1 MKANSPVGT
10 RSCWHE
16 GGPFICTFNNKRFSI
31 ASIKVFRYNP
41 SMNIEKLSVAA
52 IMRRDAPTVKPS
64 TTLHQLIEFMRKTN
78 HYMLPV
84 VDDDNTL
91 LGIVNYRGI
100 LNIFR
105 PFSKSVSEIVE
116 RMPFVEKVDD
126 EDLNLELSPEMGTL
140 ILVADIVNTSFV
152 SIQENKSVRE
162 ARRIMR
168 LHNVE
173 TLPVVSDKKLVGVLS
188 LLDILVYIFK
198 EHDILTSE

>member
-1 MKANSPVGT
+1 
-10 RSCWHE
+10 
-16 GGPFICTFNNKRFSI
+16 
-31 ASIKVFRYNP
+31 
-41 SMNIEKLSVAA
+41 
-52 IMRRDAPTVKPS
+52 
-64 TTLHQLIEFMRKTN
+64 MRKTN

-91 LGIVNYRGI
+91 MGIVNYRGI

-126 EDLNLELSPEMGTL
+126 EDLNLDLSPEMGML
-140 ILVADIVNTSFV
+140 ILVDDIINTSFV
-152 SIQENKSVRE
+152 SIQEDKSVRE

-173 TLPVVSDKKLVGVLS
+173 TLPVVSGKKLVGVLS
-188 LLDILVYIFK
+188 LLDILVFIFK
-198 EHDILTSE
+198 ERDILKSE

>member
-1 MKANSPVGT
+1 
-10 RSCWHE
+10 
-16 GGPFICTFNNKRFSI
+16 
-31 ASIKVFRYNP
+31 
-41 SMNIEKLSVAA
+41 MNIEKLSVAA

-140 ILVADIVNTSFV
+140 ILVDDIINTSFV
-152 SIQENKSVRE
+152 AIQENKTVRE

-198 EHDILTSE
+198 EHDILRSE

>member
-1 MKANSPVGT
+1 MD
-10 RSCWHE
+10 
-16 GGPFICTFNNKRFSI
+16 
-31 ASIKVFRYNP
+31 
-41 SMNIEKLSVAA
+41 IEKLPVATV
-52 IMRRDAPTVKPS
+52 MRRNAPTVSPS
-64 TTLHQLIEFMRKTN
+64 TTLQHLIEIMCKTN

-84 VDDDNTL
+84 VEDDSTL

-105 PFSKSVSEIVE
+105 PFSRSVSEIVE
-116 RMPFVEKVDD
+116 RMPFVEKNDD

-152 SIQENKSVRE
+152 SIKEDSTIRE

-173 TLPVVSDKKLVGVLS
+173 TIPVVSDKKLVGVLS

>member
-1 MKANSPVGT
+1 
-10 RSCWHE
+10 
-16 GGPFICTFNNKRFSI
+16 
-31 ASIKVFRYNP
+31 
-41 SMNIEKLSVAA
+41 MNMEKLSVAA
-52 IMRRDAPTVKPS
+52 IMRQDAPTVKPS

-84 VDDDNTL
+84 VDDESTL

-140 ILVADIVNTSFV
+140 ILVADIVNTNFV
-152 SIQENKSVRE
+152 SIQEDKTVRE

-168 LHNVE
+168 LHNIE
-173 TLPVVSDKKLVGVLS
+173 TLPVVSGKKLVGVLS

-198 EHDILTSE
+198 EHDILSSE

>member
-1 MKANSPVGT
+1 
-10 RSCWHE
+10 
-16 GGPFICTFNNKRFSI
+16 
-31 ASIKVFRYNP
+31 
-41 SMNIEKLSVAA
+41 MNIENLSVAT
-52 IMRRDAPTVKPS
+52 IMRKDAPTVKPS

-126 EDLNLELSPEMGTL
+126 EDLNLDLSPEMGTL
-140 ILVADIVNTSFV
+140 ILVDDIVNTSFV
-152 SIQENKSVRE
+152 SIQEDKSVRE

-173 TLPVVSDKKLVGVLS
+173 TLPVVSGKKLVGVLS
-188 LLDILVYIFK
+188 LLDILVFIFK

>member
-1 MKANSPVGT
+1 
-10 RSCWHE
+10 
-16 GGPFICTFNNKRFSI
+16 
-31 ASIKVFRYNP
+31 
-41 SMNIEKLSVAA
+41 
-52 IMRRDAPTVKPS
+52 
-64 TTLHQLIEFMRKTN
+64 
-78 HYMLPV
+78 MLPV
-84 VDDDNTL
+84 IDEDKTL

-116 RMPFVEKVDD
+116 RMPFVEKTDD

-140 ILVADIVNTSFV
+140 ILVDDIINTNFV
-152 SIQENKSVRE
+152 SIQENKTIRE

-168 LHNVE
+168 LHSIE

-198 EHDILTSE
+198 EHDILESE

>member
-1 MKANSPVGT
+1 MDIERLPVAT
-10 RSCWHE
+10 
-16 GGPFICTFNNKRFSI
+16 
-31 ASIKVFRYNP
+31 V
-41 SMNIEKLSVAA
+41 
-52 IMRRDAPTVKPS
+52 MRRDAPTVKPS
-64 TTLHQLIEFMRKTN
+64 TTLQQLIEFMRKTN

-84 VDDDNTL
+84 IGEDNTL

-116 RMPFVEKVDD
+116 RMPFVEKTDD

-140 ILVADIVNTSFV
+140 ILVDDIVNTNFV
-152 SIQENKSVRE
+152 TIQENKTIRE

-168 LHNVE
+168 LHSIE

-198 EHDILTSE
+198 EHDILESE